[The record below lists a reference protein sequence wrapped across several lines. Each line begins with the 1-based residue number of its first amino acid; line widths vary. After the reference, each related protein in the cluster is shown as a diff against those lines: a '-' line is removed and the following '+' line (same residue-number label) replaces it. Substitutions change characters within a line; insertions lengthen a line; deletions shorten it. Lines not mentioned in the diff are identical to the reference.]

1 MERWTN
7 EEINYLKE
15 NYKTSSYRSISEK
28 IGKTEG
34 AIRAKCFDLKLV
46 KNDAWTQEDID
57 FIKENYQRMSV
68 KEIAAI
74 LNRTPNAVKLKAE
87 RNGLKKYPY
96 HCDYDF
102 FKAIDT
108 EDKAYWLGFIC
119 ADGYVSIN
127 DKTNSGYVCIDLK
140 ASDVE
145 HLRKF
150 NKSIGG
156 NYEITFRDRPCLLH
170 GSEELHTSCSIRV
183 CSIDMANDMNKLGV
197 GKDKTYTL
205 QLPTIQN
212 DLMKHFIRG
221 FFDGDGCIY
230 YHKSKGI
237 IKHTRCNFDS
247 VSYDFLTQLRE
258 FLYSQGINSYFSV
271 TREAYDRYVTSYR
284 LQIAGVEYTEKFLH
298 YIYDDATIYLDRK
311 YQRYLNRPENT
322 DDNEGLANQK

>member
-1 MERWTN
+1 MERWSKA
-7 EEINYLKE
+7 EEEYLRE
-15 NYKTSSYRSISEK
+15 NYQTSSYRDISEFL
-28 IGKTEG
+28 GKTEG
-34 AIRAKCFDLKLV
+34 AIRAKCFDLRLV
-46 KNDAWTQEDID
+46 KKDAWTQEDID
-57 FIKENYQRMSV
+57 FIKENYQKMSV
-68 KEIAAI
+68 AEIARV
-74 LNRTPNAVKLKAE
+74 LNRTPNAVKLKAQ
-87 RNGLKKYPY
+87 RNGLKKSPY
-96 HCDYDF
+96 NCEYDF
-102 FKAIDT
+102 FKRIDT
-108 EDKAYWLGFIC
+108 EEKAYWLGFIC

-127 DKTNSGYVCIDLK
+127 EKTNSGYVCIELQ
-140 ASDVE
+140 ASDVD

-170 GSEELHTSCSIRV
+170 GSEKLHTSCGIRIG
-183 CSIDMANDMNKLGV
+183 SIDMANDMRNFGV
-197 GKDKTYTL
+197 CKDKTYTL

-230 YHKSKGI
+230 YHKSKGVV
-237 IKHTRCNFDS
+237 KHTRCNFDS
-247 VSYDFLTQLRE
+247 VSYDFLEQLRE

-271 TREAYDRYVTSYR
+271 LREADEQYATSYR

-322 DDNEGLANQK
+322 DNNEGLAN